1 MYAMNEAAWTPTLEK
16 LFGGIEGQLLMVPGA
31 AGGADEALYGG
42 AVAGDWGAG
51 DGGDADVEVQE
62 AGSEGA

>member
-42 AVAGDWGAG
+42 AVAGD
-51 DGGDADVEVQE
+51 GGGADVEVLE